1 MNGEQFRLLQNTEIQ
16 LKYRV
21 IILIVKREITMRRT
35 AAEIKKSTEEL
46 LDERWMIANMED
58 TRPQDMSYYQGALKT
73 IEFLGYDWQRN
84 EDGKHTLYK
93 R

>member
-1 MNGEQFRLLQNTEIQ
+1 M
-16 LKYRV
+16 
-21 IILIVKREITMRRT
+21 KRTI
-35 AAEIKKSTEEL
+35 AEIKKSTEEW

-58 TRPQDMSYYQGALKT
+58 ARPQDISYYLGALKAV
-73 IEFLGYDWQRN
+73 EFLGYDWQCD

>member
-1 MNGEQFRLLQNTEIQ
+1 M
-16 LKYRV
+16 
-21 IILIVKREITMRRT
+21 KRTI
-35 AAEIKKSTEEL
+35 AEIKKLTEEW

-58 TRPQDMSYYQGALKT
+58 ARPQDMSYYHGALKAV
-73 IEFLGYDWQRN
+73 EFLGYDWQRD